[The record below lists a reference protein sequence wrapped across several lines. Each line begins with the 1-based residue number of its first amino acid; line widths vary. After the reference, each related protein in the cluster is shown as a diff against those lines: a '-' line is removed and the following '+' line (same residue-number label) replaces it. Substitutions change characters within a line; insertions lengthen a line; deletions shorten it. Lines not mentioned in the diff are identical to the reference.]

1 MELVCLPW
9 HPFTQRLQTHAVGP
23 RQEGEAAR
31 HHSSCLGGFS
41 LQRQRFKVHF
51 ASDRIGRRILSP
63 HELNPLSQSIMIAPD
78 KTDAARVATLTYHAM
93 LK

>member
-1 MELVCLPW
+1 MLLDQDRKE
-9 HPFTQRLQTHAVGP
+9 RLHDTIP
-23 RQEGEAAR
+23 AALEDFLCND
-31 HHSSCLGGFS
+31 SDSKSTL
-41 LQRQRFKVHF
+41 LQIE
-51 ASDRIGRRILSP
+51 SEDCILSP